1 MIGPFTIFSQQQPG
15 CSRGS
20 FGQIVRGKH
29 VSTGAAVAIKLER
42 KDAVTAGLLKHE
54 CKILHYLTKDRGCEN
69 VPRVEWWSTIDLD
82 GIAYRALVIPLY
94 DMTLAEAIQHDG
106 TVIHHWVREMI
117 RILYQV
123 HEAGIL
129 HRDIKPQNFM
139 LRSSSKG
146 SFIYLIDFGLSSVY
160 VDDAF
165 RGHLPPKPDQEHILG
180 TPKYVSLH
188 VHDGK
193 DASRRDDLISVGYVW
208 LFLLLGGRLPWD
220 QVVHPP
226 SSDTYPA
233 HHIQHPANVERRRQ
247 KQNLSGEFAVF
258 KRNPLTTTNPHPH
271 SGVCGYLETVYRLGY
286 DERPPYAELIDMVV
300 V

>member
-1 MIGPFTIFSQQQPG
+1 MIGPFTIFSQEQPG

-82 GIAYRALVIPLY
+82 GIAHRALVIPLY
-94 DMTLAEAIQHDG
+94 DMTLAEAIQHDDSIA
-106 TVIHHWVREMI
+106 TTAVVHHWVREMI

-226 SSDTYPA
+226 SSSDTYPA

-247 KQNLSGEFAVF
+247 KQMLS
-258 KRNPLTTTNPHPH
+258 PLTTTRR
-271 SGVCGYLETVYRLGY
+271 GWFTYLETVYRLGY
-286 DERPPYAELIDMVV
+286 DERPPYAELVDMVV